1 MIPNPEWHSLNQTTL
16 QHWKIHRKDGQDT
29 TGGPSIANLLPR
41 TNQQSK
47 KFGMLYYRLMGLL
60 PVDQQRAAEKQLPAL
75 MSLPSDPQKGV
86 YIIDAYH

>member
-1 MIPNPEWHSLNQTTL
+1 M
-16 QHWKIHRKDGQDT
+16 
-29 TGGPSIANLLPR
+29 
-41 TNQQSK
+41 NQQSK